1 MRSARLRPLSLLFG
15 LLAMLAG
22 APSWA
27 QQDIGETSVVKNRV
41 TGTIGATVR
50 RLDVAD
56 QVFQDEW
63 IETARESATEIV
75 FLDETTMTFGPE
87 ARVKLDTFVFD
98 PDPSLGKVVV
108 DVTQGLFRF
117 ATGTMHDSVY
127 EIRTPTATLAVRGTE
142 IEIYVDPVT
151 KDTTVILREGAV
163 LVSSCPERDRNQT
176 ALWDEPCTTGETQ
189 LLQTGDTAVFIS
201 ASGAPP
207 TAPGTPLES
216 IDALIDELD
225 ELIVAALVEQLETAA
240 GGETVESEPPPPPP
254 PAPSVTSEP
263 SETAENPSTTSAS
276 PAG

>member
-1 MRSARLRPLSLLFG
+1 MRPARLRLLSLVLG
-15 LLAMLAG
+15 LLAMVAG

-27 QQDIGETSVVKNRV
+27 QQDIGETSVVKNSV
-41 TGTIGATVR
+41 TGTIGETVR

-56 QVFQDEW
+56 HVFQDEW

-98 PDPSLGKVVV
+98 PDPALGKVVI
-108 DVTQGLFRF
+108 DVTQGLFRL
-117 ATGTMHDSVY
+117 ATGIMHDSAY
-127 EIRTPTATLAVRGTE
+127 EIRTPTATIAVRGTE
-142 IEIYVDPVT
+142 LDIYVDPETLYTEIVLIDGT
-151 KDTTVILREGAV
+151 V
-163 LVSSCPERDRNQT
+163 LVTGCPNRT
-176 ALWDEPCTTGETQ
+176 ADEPCTGKTQ
-189 LLQTGDTAVFIS
+189 VLDT
-201 ASGAPP
+201 
-207 TAPGTPLES
+207 PGTSVIVSGFDGTVSAPDVPSAAIE
-216 IDALIDELD
+216 ALIDELD

-276 PAG
+276 PSG